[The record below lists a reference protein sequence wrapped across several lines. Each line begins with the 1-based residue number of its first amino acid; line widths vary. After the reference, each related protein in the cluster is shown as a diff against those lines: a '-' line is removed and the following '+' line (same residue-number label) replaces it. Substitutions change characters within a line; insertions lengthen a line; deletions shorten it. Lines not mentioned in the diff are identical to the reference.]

1 MDWGWRIFA
10 GGAINAALLLVL
22 FMLHLLTLP
31 LLLGFEL
38 LVLAEGLLLYGAL
51 RRPPLKED
59 LHLETAVQKPPP
71 LPALTSVFPSE
82 SGKAPGVAITEDM
95 EHARHLVETA
105 VQGLV
110 TSFVGLRR
118 DIEQLVELIDHLT
131 QSREVS
137 DTGEAFDFA
146 TFAEH
151 SNQTLDAF
159 VQASIRTSKLS
170 LESVTALQQTRHKM
184 TEALR
189 YLADIEGISRQTNLV
204 ALNAAIEAARAGEA
218 GRGFAVVADE
228 VRQLSM
234 RTSEF
239 SERIRSVVQDVSDA
253 IISATDKVSSLASQ
267 DMVHVLQAKEHLSN
281 VIAHFSQMSQHNA
294 DAIVSVHILLKDV
307 SEQSQHAV
315 TLLQFQDMVSQLL
328 LFSGE
333 RLQWIISYSSLL
345 ERYMQEVAA
354 QAQIESTLTLDGLR
368 REAEALLQ
376 KIAQQHRT
384 SPEMPANTSAA
395 PVAPF

>member
-1 MDWGWRIFA
+1 MA
-10 GGAINAALLLVL
+10 
-22 FMLHLLTLP
+22 T
-31 LLLGFEL
+31 
-38 LVLAEGLLLYGAL
+38 
-51 RRPPLKED
+51 
-59 LHLETAVQKPPP
+59 
-71 LPALTSVFPSE
+71 
-82 SGKAPGVAITEDM
+82 PG
-95 EHARHLVETA
+95 
-105 VQGLV
+105 
-110 TSFVGLRR
+110 
-118 DIEQLVELIDHLT
+118 
-131 QSREVS
+131 
-137 DTGEAFDFA
+137 
-146 TFAEH
+146 
-151 SNQTLDAF
+151 
-159 VQASIRTSKLS
+159 
-170 LESVTALQQTRHKM
+170 
-184 TEALR
+184 
-189 YLADIEGISRQTNLV
+189 

-239 SERIRSVVQDVSDA
+239 SERIRSVVQDVSNA